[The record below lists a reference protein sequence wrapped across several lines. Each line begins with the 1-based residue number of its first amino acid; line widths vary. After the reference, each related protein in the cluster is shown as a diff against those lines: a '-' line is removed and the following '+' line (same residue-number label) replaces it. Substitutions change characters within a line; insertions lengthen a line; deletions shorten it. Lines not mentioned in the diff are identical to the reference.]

1 MVETYCFLFDECL
14 TPDLVAV
21 AIAAGHPAFH
31 VNHLGL
37 TSRSDRAVAL
47 AALEGDYVLVTNNRL
62 DFIKIYRNFD
72 VHAGLV
78 VIIPNVTARRQ
89 RVLFGSIIDHLRGEA
104 SLVNKL
110 VEIDGDGHIH
120 MVDWPVQIDQ

>member
-1 MVETYCFLFDECL
+1 
-14 TPDLVAV
+14 
-21 AIAAGHPAFH
+21 
-31 VNHLGL
+31 
-37 TSRSDRAVAL
+37 VAL